1 MGIYDR
7 NYYREDDQRPW
18 FGGRTLVV
26 NVIIANVAV
35 LIADL
40 LFNHQISDFCELQP
54 DLFQKPWQ
62 CWQLVTYGFV
72 HDPHDLRHILF
83 NMYFLYLFGMDV
95 EVIYGRAEFLR
106 IYLVAIVLAGLAW
119 VAFMAGGESP
129 PLVGASGGIM
139 GIMILFVLHF
149 PRRTFLLMFILPV
162 PAWALGGL
170 YVLGDLSG
178 LGDPRDQVAHVA
190 HLAGA
195 AFGAIYYQTGMN
207 FGRMIPRRLSGS
219 MFRLRP
225 RLRIHNPSGDDR
237 DLSEKVDEI
246 LEKIS
251 REGEASLSK
260 QERRTL
266 EEASRR
272 YQRRRE

>member
-7 NYYREDDQRPW
+7 NYYREDERGSW

-26 NVIIANVAV
+26 NLIIANVAV
-35 LIADL
+35 QIADM
-40 LFNHQISDFCELQP
+40 LFNNWISDFCAL
-54 DLFQKPWQ
+54 DANLFQKPWQ

-95 EVIYGRAEFLR
+95 ETIYGRAEFFR
-106 IYLVAIVLAGLAW
+106 IYLVSIVLAGLAW
-119 VAFMAGGESP
+119 VAFTVGGPSP

-149 PRRTFLLMFILPV
+149 PRRVFYLMFILPL

-178 LGDPRDQVAHVA
+178 LGDRTSVAHIA

-195 AFGAIYYQTGMN
+195 AFGAIYYQTGIN
-207 FGRMIPRRLSGS
+207 FGRMMPRRFSTS

-225 RLRIHNPSGDDR
+225 RLRIHNPTGDGR
-237 DLSEKVDEI
+237 ELNQKVDEI

-251 REGEASLSK
+251 REGEASLTK

-272 YQRRRE
+272 YQRRRQ